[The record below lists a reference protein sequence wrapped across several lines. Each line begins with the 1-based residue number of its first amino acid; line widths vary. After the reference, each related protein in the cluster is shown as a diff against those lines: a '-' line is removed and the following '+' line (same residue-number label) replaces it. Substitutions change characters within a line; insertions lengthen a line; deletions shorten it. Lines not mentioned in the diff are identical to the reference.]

1 MRSTNRLRA
10 LSLIAL
16 LIFLAGALA
25 PAAWSGEP
33 ETVIRITATKFAY
46 SPNEIRLKRGVP
58 AILELE
64 SLDRL
69 HGFDCPGLGLRT
81 DIPPGKTTR
90 LRVVPD
96 KSGTFPFHCDVFC
109 GEGHEDMTG
118 TIIVTD

>member
-1 MRSTNRLRA
+1 MRSINRLRA
-10 LSLIAL
+10 VSVLAL
-16 LIFLAGALA
+16 LILAAGALV
-25 PAAWSGEP
+25 PVAWSDEP
-33 ETVIRITATKFAY
+33 ETIVRVTARKFEY

-58 AILELE
+58 AIIELT